1 MAKVKVKKQETFID
15 MTAMSDVTVLL
26 LTFFMLTSSFVI
38 PEPVKVTTPSSVAEK
53 AIPETNLLTILLES
67 EGKVFMSLSNQ
78 YDMVATLT
86 AVGEDYGITFT
97 QKQIDSFKALPT
109 FGVPIRFMGD
119 FLNLPQDKQQEFL
132 KELENKKVGIPTSD
146 VEVRDGTVLISTDNE
161 FKRWI
166 THARRINSDNQI
178 AIKADR
184 LTSYPVVKEV
194 IESLRDLREYKYLL
208 ITTLKTS
215 SSE

>member
-1 MAKVKVKKQETFID
+1 
-15 MTAMSDVTVLL
+15 
-26 LTFFMLTSSFVI
+26 
-38 PEPVKVTTPSSVAEK
+38 
-53 AIPETNLLTILLES
+53 
-67 EGKVFMSLSNQ
+67 
-78 YDMVATLT
+78 
-86 AVGEDYGITFT
+86 
-97 QKQIDSFKALPT
+97 
-109 FGVPIRFMGD
+109 MGD

-146 VEVRDGTVLISTDNE
+146 VEVRDGTTVISTDNE

-166 THARRINSDNQI
+166 THATLINSDNQI

-194 IESLRDLREYKYLL
+194 IESLRDMRKYKYLL